1 MPLIRPLLS
10 LCLRNSLLELIRI
23 AVSPPRHVPRSLVP
37 LRRRGTHG
45 QVRHVALNMPDPLP
59 KPLEPRRGRPPR
71 LQRDFAMGSSGATT
85 PMSGYRL
92 LDLGRPSEI
101 WQSRFNQS
109 RPNLSPPIQIRPFSS
124 LSLTRSPA
132 ARPSLSALP

>member
-45 QVRHVALNMPDPLP
+45 QVLHVALNMPNPLP

-71 LQRDFAMGSSGATT
+71 LQRDFAVGSSGATT

-101 WQSRFNQS
+101 WQSR
-109 RPNLSPPIQIRPFSS
+109 
-124 LSLTRSPA
+124 
-132 ARPSLSALP
+132 